1 MNISWTQRNRNLERF
16 FHRRQTYFSSSPTSF
31 SSSPTSFS
39 SSPTCQA
46 SFSPSPTCQDDRD
59 DRDVQPADSPRTN
72 REGLLLANST
82 RNAKEHQG
90 GEKPL
95 QQAQLRPRF
104 KDESLRL
111 FLSSYGKIHDRS
123 TTAIAAT
130 GN

>member
-1 MNISWTQRNRNLERF
+1 MNISWGQRNRNLERF

-46 SFSPSPTCQDDRD
+46 SFSSSPTQDDRD

-72 REGLLLANST
+72 REGMLQANSA
-82 RNAKEHQG
+82 RNAKEDQG